1 MKRLPLVILVFGVLV
16 ALVAG
21 CGRAPHYDTRLV
33 TADSLMQ
40 VNPDS
45 TLAIVEGLC
54 RDSLAT
60 EGDRAYRDLLLTQ
73 ARYRCY
79 VTATSDSDI
88 NRALAYYRA
97 HPHEQEKLTR
107 ANIYKGAVMEELG
120 LPDSAMLYYK
130 RAETVADTA
139 DYFNLGYVK
148 MRMGTLYRDHYSMD
162 GNETEKYEQALN
174 CFRKADN
181 KPYLLKCL
189 INLGCLYRIK
199 FPHRADSTF
208 HEAMKL
214 AIDLGDTSNLAI
226 AATDLAQ
233 LYYHNKLHSKA
244 RCFIQYLMKMGME
257 RYPVNFYPTAAS
269 VYACLGMVDSA
280 ELFLQQGQSVYQI
293 NDILDKMTYMESAG
307 MIALARGDKRSHELI
322 ASRCRHLAD
331 SLHSLKG
338 TLKIIQAETSFD
350 KMSLDENRHI
360 SDVLKRTLI
369 TLTILVA
376 IIFLSIY
383 LLHRKR
389 KHRYSQLIN
398 DLMEESQNHVSDIN
412 TLRRNI
418 DQLKIRDS
426 QLKDFITS
434 YIELMGDVTE
444 ACYHSPKNVL
454 SNEIS
459 RLFQIKEE
467 NKDRWVEL
475 YSYIDNEYNQIITDT
490 INKYSQLNDRDILL
504 LALTCLDFSC
514 AQIAIIT
521 GYSNATSISG
531 NRQRLAKK
539 MGLDHSLQEYINQY
553 KSPQE
558 SN

>member
-1 MKRLPLVILVFGVLV
+1 MPLVILVFGVIV
-16 ALVAG
+16 AVIAA
-21 CGRAPHYDTRLV
+21 CNRSARYNARL
-33 TADSLMQ
+33 TSADSLMWDT
-40 VNPDS
+40 PDS
-45 TLAIVEGLC
+45 ALAILSTI
-54 RDSLAT
+54 DSLAT

-79 VTATSDSDI
+79 VTTTSDSDI

-97 HPHEQEKLTR
+97 HPKEREKLTR
-107 ANIYKGAVMEELG
+107 ANIFKGAVMDELG
-120 LPDSAMLYYK
+120 FPDSAMLYYK
-130 RAETVADTA
+130 QAEAVADTA
-139 DYFNLGYVK
+139 DYFNLGYAV
-148 MRMGTLYRDHYSMD
+148 MRIGALYQENHVLD
-162 GNETEKYEQALN
+162 GKDIVCYEKALQYFNKTEKITYQLMCLVNLGSLYCLTAPH
-174 CFRKADN
+174 KADS
-181 KPYLLKCL
+181 LLKKSL
-189 INLGCLYRIK
+189 SVAETI
-199 FPHRADSTF
+199 
-208 HEAMKL
+208 
-214 AIDLGDTSNLAI
+214 GDTSRYILAVENLIKNDIHQRTYEDAHPLVQKVMSMNTQFLGATFYLF
-226 AATDLAQ
+226 AA
-233 LYYHNKLHSKA
+233 N
-244 RCFIQYLMKMGME
+244 
-257 RYPVNFYPTAAS
+257 
-269 VYACLGMVDSA
+269 VYACLGMPDSA
-280 ELFLQQGQSVYQI
+280 EILLAMAESKTI
-293 NDILDKMTYMESAG
+293 STDIQRLTYLDDKRD
-307 MIALARGDKRSHELI
+307 IARARGDIEASQYYDQLGDRLEDSLLSLDTPFKITSMEDSTVEQSHHTMKKKHESLVWKILLLCLAMLAVLALI
-322 ASRCRHLAD
+322 AA
-331 SLHSLKG
+331 
-338 TLKIIQAETSFD
+338 A
-350 KMSLDENRHI
+350 
-360 SDVLKRTLI
+360 LI
-369 TLTILVA
+369 
-376 IIFLSIY
+376 Y
-383 LLHRKR
+383 RN

-490 INKYSQLNDRDILL
+490 INKYNQLNDRDILL

-558 SN
+558 AN

>member
-1 MKRLPLVILVFGVLV
+1 MKRLPLVILVFAVLAAV
-16 ALVAG
+16 VAG
-21 CGRAPHYDTRLV
+21 CSHSARYDGRLV
-33 TADSLMQ
+33 AADSLMQ

-45 TLAIVEGLC
+45 SLAIVEGLC

-88 NRALAYYRA
+88 NRALAYYRS
-97 HPHEQEKLTR
+97 HPKEREKLTR
-107 ANIYKGAVMEELG
+107 ANIFKGAVMEELG

-130 RAETVADTA
+130 QAEAVADTA

-148 MRMGTLYRDHYSMD
+148 MRMGTLYRDHYSFD
-162 GNETEKYEQALN
+162 GLPEQKFEEAIECFRRTDEKHYLLVCSIDLAALYRLNNERGAHDLYAECMSLASELNDTVNYAICLKGLTGLYYFCKRYEQGRVVTQRVMKNFSDYIDESFCCNASKIYAKSGMLDSARYFFNLVGDVNRDSPIQRTTYLECLSELALAQKDTLEHL
-174 CFRKADN
+174 R
-181 KPYLLKCL
+181 
-189 INLGCLYRIK
+189 LGKELDDIV
-199 FPHRADSTF
+199 DSL
-208 HEAMKL
+208 MVDKKRQQIL
-214 AIDLGDTSNLAI
+214 AIENEFENGSK
-226 AATDLAQ
+226 AQ
-233 LYYHNKLHSKA
+233 LKKQQMRKVLLLTS
-244 RCFIQYLMKMGME
+244 L
-257 RYPVNFYPTAAS
+257 V
-269 VYACLGMVDSA
+269 
-280 ELFLQQGQSVYQI
+280 FLIV
-293 NDILDKMTYMESAG
+293 
-307 MIALARGDKRSHELI
+307 LI
-322 ASRCRHLAD
+322 ATA
-331 SLHSLKG
+331 
-338 TLKIIQAETSFD
+338 
-350 KMSLDENRHI
+350 
-360 SDVLKRTLI
+360 LI
-369 TLTILVA
+369 
-376 IIFLSIY
+376 Y
-383 LLHRKR
+383 RN
-389 KHRYSQLIN
+389 KHRYIQLIN
-398 DLMEESQNHVSDIN
+398 DLMEESENHVSDIN
-412 TLRRNI
+412 TLRHNI
-418 DQLKIRDS
+418 YQLKIRDS
-426 QLKDFITS
+426 QLKEFITS

-558 SN
+558 AN

>member
-1 MKRLPLVILVFGVLV
+1 MVFAVLV
-16 ALVAG
+16 AVVAG
-21 CGRAPHYDTRLV
+21 CSHSARYDGRLV
-33 TADSLMQ
+33 TADSLMRDC
-40 VNPDS
+40 PDS

-79 VTATSDSDI
+79 ITATSDSDI

-97 HPHEQEKLTR
+97 HPKEREKLTR
-107 ANIYKGAVMEELG
+107 ANIFKGAVMEELG

-130 RAETVADTA
+130 QAEAVADTA

-148 MRMGTLYRDHYSMD
+148 MRMGTLYRDHYSFD
-162 GNETEKYEQALN
+162 GLPEQKFEEAIECFRRTDEKHYLLVCSIDLAALYRLNNERGAHDLYAECMSLASELNDTVNYAICLKGLTGLYYFCKRYEQGRVVTQRVMKNFSDYIDESFCCNASKIYAKSGMLDSARYFFNLVGDVNRDSPIQRTTYLECLSELALAQKDTLEHL
-174 CFRKADN
+174 R
-181 KPYLLKCL
+181 
-189 INLGCLYRIK
+189 LGKELDDIV
-199 FPHRADSTF
+199 DSL
-208 HEAMKL
+208 MVDKKRQQIL
-214 AIDLGDTSNLAI
+214 AIENEFENGSK
-226 AATDLAQ
+226 AQ
-233 LYYHNKLHSKA
+233 LKKQEMRKVLLLTS
-244 RCFIQYLMKMGME
+244 L
-257 RYPVNFYPTAAS
+257 V
-269 VYACLGMVDSA
+269 
-280 ELFLQQGQSVYQI
+280 FLIV
-293 NDILDKMTYMESAG
+293 
-307 MIALARGDKRSHELI
+307 LI
-322 ASRCRHLAD
+322 ATA
-331 SLHSLKG
+331 
-338 TLKIIQAETSFD
+338 
-350 KMSLDENRHI
+350 
-360 SDVLKRTLI
+360 LI
-369 TLTILVA
+369 
-376 IIFLSIY
+376 Y
-383 LLHRKR
+383 RN
-389 KHRYSQLIN
+389 KHRYIQLIN
-398 DLMEESQNHVSDIN
+398 DLMEESENHVSDIN
-412 TLRRNI
+412 TLRHNI
-418 DQLKIRDS
+418 YQLKIRDS
-426 QLKDFITS
+426 QLKEFITS

-558 SN
+558 AN

>member
-1 MKRLPLVILVFGVLV
+1 MKRLPLVILVFAVLAAV
-16 ALVAG
+16 VAG
-21 CGRAPHYDTRLV
+21 CGRAPHYDARLES
-33 TADSLMQ
+33 ADSLMRDC
-40 VNPDS
+40 PDS
-45 TLAIVEGLC
+45 SLSIVEGLC

-60 EGDRAYRDLLLTQ
+60 EGDRAYHDLLLTQ

-97 HPHEQEKLTR
+97 HPKEREKLTR
-107 ANIYKGAVMEELG
+107 ANIYKGAVMDELG
-120 LPDSAMLYYK
+120 FPDSAMRYYK
-130 RAETVADTA
+130 QAEAVADPT
-139 DYFNLGYVK
+139 DYFNLGYIK

-174 CFRKADN
+174 CFQQTDN
-181 KPYLLKCL
+181 KPYQLKCL

-214 AIDLGDTSNLAI
+214 AIDLGDTSNLSI

-244 RCFIQYLMKMGME
+244 RGIIHYLMKMGME

-280 ELFLQQGQSVYQI
+280 ELFLQRGQSVYQI

-369 TLTILVA
+369 ALTLLVTL
-376 IIFLSIY
+376 IILSIL
-383 LLHRKR
+383 LLHRRR
-389 KHRYSQLIN
+389 KHRMATLLSELEQESETQLIKLN
-398 DLMEESQNHVSDIN
+398 NLQRTIERHNNLNSNVKEFFNSQILMMQQVADE
-412 TLRRNI
+412 
-418 DQLKIRDS
+418 
-426 QLKDFITS
+426 
-434 YIELMGDVTE
+434 
-444 ACYHSPKNVL
+444 CYHSPNNTLAKSIKNLVKYD
-454 SNEIS
+454 SNNSAQWLPLLDWVDSEYGHIIKIS
-459 RLFQIKEE
+459 KE
-467 NKDRWVEL
+467 NHP
-475 YSYIDNEYNQIITDT
+475 
-490 INKYSQLNDRDILL
+490 QLNDKELL
-504 LALTCLDFSC
+504 MIALTALDFSC
-514 AQIAIIT
+514 AQIAIFF
-521 GYSNATSISG
+521 GFDQATSAGAARTRIA
-531 NRQRLAKK
+531 RK
-539 MGLDHSLQEYINQY
+539 MNLNTTLTKYIEQF
-553 KSPQE
+553 K
-558 SN
+558 

>member
-1 MKRLPLVILVFGVLV
+1 VKRLPLVILVFAVLV
-16 ALVAG
+16 AVVAG
-21 CGRAPHYDTRLV
+21 CSHSARYDARL
-33 TADSLMQ
+33 TSADSLMRDC
-40 VNPDS
+40 PDS

-79 VTATSDSDI
+79 ITATSDSDI

-97 HPHEQEKLTR
+97 HPKEREKLTR
-107 ANIYKGAVMEELG
+107 ANIYKGAVMHELG
-120 LPDSAMLYYK
+120 FPDSAMLYYK
-130 RAETVADTA
+130 HAEAVADTA
-139 DYFNLGYVK
+139 DYFNLGYVNL
-148 MRMGTLYRDHYSMD
+148 RIS
-162 GNETEKYEQALN
+162 
-174 CFRKADN
+174 
-181 KPYLLKCL
+181 CL
-189 INLGCLYRIK
+189 FLDQVSKDSSVIVRL
-199 FPHRADSTF
+199 HRAIRYF
-208 HEAMKL
+208 EKL
-214 AIDLGDTSNLAI
+214 QDTTRLLQVLGNLASFTGYSQPDSAKQYLWRAI
-226 AATDLAQ
+226 ELARRFDPTQQYTHESTLAGVYFFQNEFAEANALAMDVLRHGSEYSLETQFYYYAAMSYIRLGKLDSAKYVLNVTPAPEDEVDSLT
-233 LYYHNKLHSKA
+233 YYNLTAEISKA
-244 RCFIQYLMKMGME
+244 EGKPDI
-257 RYPVNFYPTAAS
+257 S
-269 VYACLGMVDSA
+269 V
-280 ELFLQQGQSVYQI
+280 
-293 NDILDKMTYMESAG
+293 
-307 MIALARGDKRSHELI
+307 
-322 ASRCRHLAD
+322 
-331 SLHSLKG
+331 
-338 TLKIIQAETSFD
+338 D
-350 KMSLDENRHI
+350 KMSQSKELLGNILFSSREAELLQIDSEFDRKQEELHHDKVNRRNITII
-360 SDVLKRTLI
+360 SIGLI
-369 TLTILVA
+369 LLILLSF
-376 IIFLSIY
+376 IIY
-383 LLHRKR
+383 RN
-389 KHRYSQLIN
+389 KHRYSQLIK

-434 YIELMGDVTE
+434 YIELMGDVTK

-490 INKYSQLNDRDILL
+490 INKYNQLNDRDILL

-558 SN
+558 AN

>member
-1 MKRLPLVILVFGVLV
+1 MPLVILVFAVLAAV
-16 ALVAG
+16 VAG
-21 CGRAPHYDTRLV
+21 CSHSARYDGRLV
-33 TADSLMQ
+33 AADSLMQ

-45 TLAIVEGLC
+45 SLAIVEGLC

-60 EGDRAYRDLLLTQ
+60 EGDRAYRNLLLTQ

-79 VTATSDSDI
+79 ITATSDSDI

-97 HPHEQEKLTR
+97 HPKEREKLTR
-107 ANIYKGAVMEELG
+107 ANIYKGAVMDELG
-120 LPDSAMLYYK
+120 FPDSAMFYYK
-130 RAETVADTA
+130 HAEAVADPT

-148 MRMGTLYRDHYSMD
+148 MRMGTLYRDHYSFD
-162 GNETEKYEQALN
+162 GLPEQKFEEAIECFRRTDEKHYLLVCSIDLAALYRLNDERGAHDLYAECMSLASELNDTVNYAICLKGLTGLYYFCKRYEQGRVVTQRVMKNFSDYIDESFCCNASKIYAKSGMLDSARYFFNLVGDVNRDSPIQRTTYLECLSELALAQKDTLEHL
-174 CFRKADN
+174 R
-181 KPYLLKCL
+181 
-189 INLGCLYRIK
+189 LGKELDDIV
-199 FPHRADSTF
+199 DSL
-208 HEAMKL
+208 MVDKKRQQIL
-214 AIDLGDTSNLAI
+214 AIENEFENGSK
-226 AATDLAQ
+226 AQ
-233 LYYHNKLHSKA
+233 LKKQQMRKVLLLTS
-244 RCFIQYLMKMGME
+244 L
-257 RYPVNFYPTAAS
+257 V
-269 VYACLGMVDSA
+269 
-280 ELFLQQGQSVYQI
+280 FLIV
-293 NDILDKMTYMESAG
+293 
-307 MIALARGDKRSHELI
+307 LI
-322 ASRCRHLAD
+322 ATA
-331 SLHSLKG
+331 
-338 TLKIIQAETSFD
+338 
-350 KMSLDENRHI
+350 
-360 SDVLKRTLI
+360 LI
-369 TLTILVA
+369 
-376 IIFLSIY
+376 Y
-383 LLHRKR
+383 RN
-389 KHRYSQLIN
+389 KHRYIQLIN
-398 DLMEESQNHVSDIN
+398 DLMEESENHVSDIN
-412 TLRRNI
+412 TLRHNI
-418 DQLKIRDS
+418 YQLKIRDS
-426 QLKDFITS
+426 QLKEFITS

>member
-1 MKRLPLVILVFGVLV
+1 MVFAVLV
-16 ALVAG
+16 AVVAG
-21 CGRAPHYDTRLV
+21 CSHSARYDGRLV
-33 TADSLMQ
+33 TADSLMRDC
-40 VNPDS
+40 PDS

-79 VTATSDSDI
+79 ITATSDSDI

-97 HPHEQEKLTR
+97 HPKEREKLTR
-107 ANIYKGAVMEELG
+107 ANIYKGAVMDELG
-120 LPDSAMLYYK
+120 FPDSAMLYYK
-130 RAETVADTA
+130 QAEAVADTA

-148 MRMGTLYRDHYSMD
+148 MRMGTLYRDHYSFD
-162 GNETEKYEQALN
+162 GLPEQKFEEAIECFRRTDEKHYLLVCSIDLAALYRLNNERGAHDLYAECMSLASELNDTVNYAICLKGLTGLYYFCKRYEQGRVVTQRVMKNFSDYIDESFCCNASKIYAKSGMLDSARYFFNLVGDVNRDSPIQRTTYLECLSELALAQKDTLEHL
-174 CFRKADN
+174 R
-181 KPYLLKCL
+181 
-189 INLGCLYRIK
+189 LGKELDDIV
-199 FPHRADSTF
+199 DSL
-208 HEAMKL
+208 MVDKKRQQIL
-214 AIDLGDTSNLAI
+214 AIENEFENGSK
-226 AATDLAQ
+226 AQ
-233 LYYHNKLHSKA
+233 LKKQEMRKVLLLTS
-244 RCFIQYLMKMGME
+244 L
-257 RYPVNFYPTAAS
+257 V
-269 VYACLGMVDSA
+269 
-280 ELFLQQGQSVYQI
+280 FLIV
-293 NDILDKMTYMESAG
+293 
-307 MIALARGDKRSHELI
+307 LI
-322 ASRCRHLAD
+322 ATA
-331 SLHSLKG
+331 
-338 TLKIIQAETSFD
+338 
-350 KMSLDENRHI
+350 
-360 SDVLKRTLI
+360 LI
-369 TLTILVA
+369 
-376 IIFLSIY
+376 Y
-383 LLHRKR
+383 RN
-389 KHRYSQLIN
+389 KHRYIQLIN
-398 DLMEESQNHVSDIN
+398 DLMEESENHVSDIN
-412 TLRRNI
+412 TLRHNI
-418 DQLKIRDS
+418 YQLKIRDS
-426 QLKDFITS
+426 QLKEFITS

-539 MGLDHSLQEYINQY
+539 MGLDCSLQEYINQY

>member
-1 MKRLPLVILVFGVLV
+1 MKRLPLVILVFGVIV
-16 ALVAG
+16 AVIAA
-21 CGRAPHYDTRLV
+21 CNRSARYNARL
-33 TADSLMQ
+33 TSADSLMWDT
-40 VNPDS
+40 PDS
-45 TLAIVEGLC
+45 ALAILSTI
-54 RDSLAT
+54 DSLAT

-79 VTATSDSDI
+79 VTTTSDSDI

-97 HPHEQEKLTR
+97 HPKEREKLTR
-107 ANIYKGAVMEELG
+107 ANIFKGAVMDELG
-120 LPDSAMLYYK
+120 FPDSAMLYYK
-130 RAETVADTA
+130 QAEAVADTA
-139 DYFNLGYVK
+139 DYFNLGYAV
-148 MRMGTLYRDHYSMD
+148 MRIGALYQENHVLD
-162 GNETEKYEQALN
+162 GKDIVCYEKALQYFNKTEKITYQLMCLVNLGSLYCLTAPH
-174 CFRKADN
+174 KADS
-181 KPYLLKCL
+181 LLKKSL
-189 INLGCLYRIK
+189 SVAETI
-199 FPHRADSTF
+199 
-208 HEAMKL
+208 
-214 AIDLGDTSNLAI
+214 GDTSRYILAVENLIKNDIHQRTYEDAHPLVQKVMSMNTQFLGATFYLF
-226 AATDLAQ
+226 AA
-233 LYYHNKLHSKA
+233 N
-244 RCFIQYLMKMGME
+244 
-257 RYPVNFYPTAAS
+257 
-269 VYACLGMVDSA
+269 VYACLGMPDSA
-280 ELFLQQGQSVYQI
+280 EILLAMAESKTI
-293 NDILDKMTYMESAG
+293 STDIQRLTYLDDKRD
-307 MIALARGDKRSHELI
+307 IARARGDIEASQYYDQLGDRLEDSLLSLDTPFKITSMEDSTVEQSHHTMKKKHESLVWKILLLCLAMLAVLALI
-322 ASRCRHLAD
+322 AA
-331 SLHSLKG
+331 
-338 TLKIIQAETSFD
+338 A
-350 KMSLDENRHI
+350 
-360 SDVLKRTLI
+360 LI
-369 TLTILVA
+369 
-376 IIFLSIY
+376 Y
-383 LLHRKR
+383 RN

-490 INKYSQLNDRDILL
+490 INKYNQLNDRDILL

-558 SN
+558 AN

>member
-1 MKRLPLVILVFGVLV
+1 MKRLLVAILVFAVLV
-16 ALVAG
+16 AVVAG
-21 CGRAPHYDTRLV
+21 CSHSARYDGRLV
-33 TADSLMQ
+33 AADSLMQ

-45 TLAIVEGLC
+45 SLAIVEGLC

-79 VTATSDSDI
+79 ITATSDSDI

-97 HPHEQEKLTR
+97 HPKEREKLTR
-107 ANIYKGAVMEELG
+107 ANIYKGAVMDELG
-120 LPDSAMLYYK
+120 FPDSAMLYYK
-130 RAETVADTA
+130 QAEAVADPT

-148 MRMGTLYRDHYSMD
+148 MRMGTLYRDHYSFD
-162 GNETEKYEQALN
+162 GLPEQKFEEAIECFRRTDEKHYLLVCSIDLAALYRLNDERGAHDLYAECMSLASELNDTVNYAICLKGLTGLYYFCKRYEQGRVVTQRVMKNFSDYIDESFCCNASKIYAKSGMLDSARYFFNLVGDVNRDSPIQRTTYLECLSELALAQKDTLEHL
-174 CFRKADN
+174 R
-181 KPYLLKCL
+181 
-189 INLGCLYRIK
+189 LGKELDDIV
-199 FPHRADSTF
+199 DSL
-208 HEAMKL
+208 MVDKKRQQIL
-214 AIDLGDTSNLAI
+214 AIENEFENGSK
-226 AATDLAQ
+226 AQ
-233 LYYHNKLHSKA
+233 LKKQQMRKVLLLTS
-244 RCFIQYLMKMGME
+244 L
-257 RYPVNFYPTAAS
+257 V
-269 VYACLGMVDSA
+269 
-280 ELFLQQGQSVYQI
+280 FLIV
-293 NDILDKMTYMESAG
+293 
-307 MIALARGDKRSHELI
+307 LI
-322 ASRCRHLAD
+322 ATA
-331 SLHSLKG
+331 
-338 TLKIIQAETSFD
+338 
-350 KMSLDENRHI
+350 
-360 SDVLKRTLI
+360 LI
-369 TLTILVA
+369 
-376 IIFLSIY
+376 Y
-383 LLHRKR
+383 RN
-389 KHRYSQLIN
+389 KHRYIQLIN
-398 DLMEESQNHVSDIN
+398 DLMEESENHVSDIN
-412 TLRRNI
+412 TLRHNI
-418 DQLKIRDS
+418 YQLKIRDS
-426 QLKDFITS
+426 QLKEFITS

>member
-1 MKRLPLVILVFGVLV
+1 MPLVILVFALLV
-16 ALVAG
+16 AVVAG
-21 CGRAPHYDTRLV
+21 CSHSARYDGRLV

-45 TLAIVEGLC
+45 SLAIVEGLC

-79 VTATSDSDI
+79 ITATSDSDI
-88 NRALAYYRA
+88 NRALAYYRS
-97 HPHEQEKLTR
+97 HPKEREKLTR
-107 ANIYKGAVMEELG
+107 ANIYKGAVMDELG
-120 LPDSAMLYYK
+120 FPDSAMLYYK
-130 RAETVADTA
+130 QAEAVADTA

-148 MRMGTLYRDHYSMD
+148 MRMGTLYRDHYSFD
-162 GNETEKYEQALN
+162 GLPEQKFEEAIDCFRRTDEKHYLLVCSIDLAALYRLNDERGAHDLYAECMSLASELKDTVNYAMCLKGLTGLYYFCKRYEQGRIISQKVMKDYSDYIDEDFCYNASKIYAKSGMLDSAYYFYNLVRDASKFGPIERTTYLECMSVLALAQN
-174 CFRKADN
+174 DTLEHLRREKELN
-181 KPYLLKCL
+181 T
-189 INLGCLYRIK
+189 IV
-199 FPHRADSTF
+199 DSL
-208 HEAMKL
+208 MVDKKRQQIL
-214 AIDLGDTSNLAI
+214 AIENEFEKDLKTQLKKRQLRKILLLTSLVFLLTLI
-226 AATDLAQ
+226 AA
-233 LYYHNKLHSKA
+233 
-244 RCFIQYLMKMGME
+244 
-257 RYPVNFYPTAAS
+257 
-269 VYACLGMVDSA
+269 
-280 ELFLQQGQSVYQI
+280 
-293 NDILDKMTYMESAG
+293 
-307 MIALARGDKRSHELI
+307 AL
-322 ASRCRHLAD
+322 
-331 SLHSLKG
+331 
-338 TLKIIQAETSFD
+338 
-350 KMSLDENRHI
+350 
-360 SDVLKRTLI
+360 
-369 TLTILVA
+369 
-376 IIFLSIY
+376 IY
-383 LLHRKR
+383 RN
-389 KHRYSQLIN
+389 KHRYNQLIN

>member
-1 MKRLPLVILVFGVLV
+1 MKRLPLVILVFAVLV
-16 ALVAG
+16 AVVAG
-21 CGRAPHYDTRLV
+21 CSHSARYDGRLV
-33 TADSLMQ
+33 AADSLMRDS
-40 VNPDS
+40 PDS

-97 HPHEQEKLTR
+97 HPKEREKLTR
-107 ANIYKGAVMEELG
+107 ANIFKGAVMDELG
-120 LPDSAMLYYK
+120 FPDSAMRYYK
-130 RAETVADTA
+130 QAEVVADTA
-139 DYFNLGYVK
+139 DYFNLGYAK
-148 MRMGTLYRDHYSMD
+148 LRMGTLYLDNYAMD
-162 GNETEKYEQALN
+162 GQHIKKLEEAISYFRRCSNTHYELRSMTILGAVHRLKNPEKAQE
-174 CFRKADN
+174 
-181 KPYLLKCL
+181 LL
-189 INLGCLYRIK
+189 
-199 FPHRADSTF
+199 T
-208 HEAMKL
+208 EAMNR
-214 AIDLGDTSNLAI
+214 ASQINDTANFIFSAQNLMQAHYEKKRYDQ
-226 AATDLAQ
+226 AA
-233 LYYHNKLHSKA
+233 KIVRK
-244 RCFIQYLMKMGME
+244 LMKN
-257 RYPVNFYPTAAS
+257 RDQNLNFAF
-269 VYACLGMVDSA
+269 YANSADIYAKIGKPDSA
-280 ELFLQQGQSVYQI
+280 EY
-293 NDILDKMTYMESAG
+293 ILGLADKGLRLNAIDEIMYFESLG
-307 MIALARGDKRSHELI
+307 EIARARGDKETYNLMDKK
-322 ASRCRHLAD
+322 CQLMED
-331 SLHSLKG
+331 SLLSLKG

-350 KMSLDENRHI
+350 QMSLDENRHI
-360 SDVLKRTLI
+360 SDMLKRTII

>member
-1 MKRLPLVILVFGVLV
+1 MKRLPLVILVFAVLAAV
-16 ALVAG
+16 VAG
-21 CGRAPHYDTRLV
+21 CSHSARYDGRLV
-33 TADSLMQ
+33 AADSLMQ

-45 TLAIVEGLC
+45 SLAIVEGLC

-60 EGDRAYRDLLLTQ
+60 EGDRAYRNLLLTQ

-79 VTATSDSDI
+79 ITATSDSDI

-97 HPHEQEKLTR
+97 HPKEREKLTR
-107 ANIYKGAVMEELG
+107 ANIYKGAVMDELG
-120 LPDSAMLYYK
+120 FPDSAMFYYK
-130 RAETVADTA
+130 HAEAVADPT

-148 MRMGTLYRDHYSMD
+148 MRMGTLYRDHYSFD
-162 GNETEKYEQALN
+162 GLPEQKFEEAIECFRRTDEKHYLLVCSIDLAALYRLNNERGAHDLYAECMSLASELNDTVNYAICLKGLTGLYYFCKRYEQGRVVTQRVMKNFSDYIDESFCCNASKIYAKSGMLDSARYFFNLVGDVNRDSPIQRTTYLECLSELALAQKDTLEHL
-174 CFRKADN
+174 R
-181 KPYLLKCL
+181 
-189 INLGCLYRIK
+189 LGKELDDIV
-199 FPHRADSTF
+199 DSL
-208 HEAMKL
+208 MVDKKRQQIL
-214 AIDLGDTSNLAI
+214 AIENEFENGSK
-226 AATDLAQ
+226 AQ
-233 LYYHNKLHSKA
+233 LKKQQMRKVLLLTS
-244 RCFIQYLMKMGME
+244 L
-257 RYPVNFYPTAAS
+257 V
-269 VYACLGMVDSA
+269 
-280 ELFLQQGQSVYQI
+280 FLIV
-293 NDILDKMTYMESAG
+293 
-307 MIALARGDKRSHELI
+307 LI
-322 ASRCRHLAD
+322 ATA
-331 SLHSLKG
+331 
-338 TLKIIQAETSFD
+338 
-350 KMSLDENRHI
+350 
-360 SDVLKRTLI
+360 LI
-369 TLTILVA
+369 
-376 IIFLSIY
+376 Y
-383 LLHRKR
+383 RN
-389 KHRYSQLIN
+389 KHRYIQLIN
-398 DLMEESQNHVSDIN
+398 DLMEESENHVSDIN
-412 TLRRNI
+412 TLRHNI
-418 DQLKIRDS
+418 YQLKIRDS
-426 QLKDFITS
+426 QLKEFITS